1 MSESR
6 NPGRRQGTDRGTRT
20 RRARGGR
27 EPAATAVMAPR
38 VLSLDGAGWR
48 IATDPANRGREER
61 WYEAPRPEA
70 QPTPVPWIIQDV
82 FPGYHGVAWY
92 WQDLTV
98 PANPHPAG
106 ATLLRFW
113 AVDYQA
119 EVWLNGVRLGGHDD
133 GETPFV
139 LDASAAVQ
147 PGTVNRLAV
156 RVLNPGSTPVDG
168 IVLAQTAHRNKTDVC
183 RAGSAYNIGG
193 IMDSVELLLVPVL
206 RIDDLFVRP
215 DPTTGA
221 IRVDLSLHLS
231 AAGRVPAQIELS
243 VAPAAGGE
251 TLSRTLLH
259 REVLAGDHLIETELC
274 VAEPRRWDIDDPYL
288 YRVTARICP
297 ENAPADADEMSV
309 RCGFRDFR
317 IADGAFRLNGRRL
330 YLRCSHTGNEWP
342 IGVHLPCNPDLARRD
357 LLNGKVMGFNT
368 VRFIAG
374 VALRYQLDLCDE
386 IGLMVY
392 EESYAAWCLAES
404 PEMGRR
410 YDTSLLG
417 MVRRDRNH
425 PCVTIWG
432 MLNETPDGPLFRHVA
447 GRLPALRALDD
458 TRLVLLNSGQWDRR
472 SGGNTELAAQP
483 QPPVG
488 CVCNPGS
495 ATWEDVLSDQHPYQ
509 RVPHT
514 AAVIRAL
521 REHGRGGLPLF
532 LSEYGIG
539 SGVDLVRLCRHF
551 ERLGKAGADEAR
563 FFAANRDRFLQDWE
577 HWRLAEVFGRPED
590 YFAQVL
596 AKMADQRR
604 LGLNAIRANPTCI
617 GHSLTGFIDHGL
629 SGEGLTTAFREMKP
643 GTVDALCDGWAPL
656 RWCLFAEPV
665 NVYRGGRVR
674 LEAVL
679 ANEDALAAGT
689 YPARFEVFGPEAQVV
704 SRHDVAVVIPE
715 WRRGAEPPFALPVFA
730 ADVPI
735 DGPAG
740 AYRFVASFTRGAAAA
755 GGETRLQVF
764 TDLPAV
770 PAEVVLWGDD
780 PGLAEWLTRHGIRS
794 RRYDADAAP
803 PGRELIVA
811 SGRATAPGGAASFRE
826 LTSRIAR
833 GSTVA
838 FLTPETLADGTAS
851 GRWLPLRQ
859 KGALARLPRW
869 LYLSDDWARR
879 HPVFDGLPA
888 GGLLDSTVYRDLIPD
903 QAWTDMEPPDEAI
916 AGAINTS
923 FGYSAGLTFAG
934 YRLGAGRFLVN
945 ALRLRAG
952 LDRDPVAE
960 RLLRNLLSYAS
971 QDLGLPLAAAPA
983 GLAEQ
988 WRSWG
993 YE

>member
-6 NPGRRQGTDRGTRT
+6 RK
-20 RRARGGR
+20 ARSMNTS
-27 EPAATAVMAPR
+27 AAAVLPPR
-38 VLSLDGAGWR
+38 VLSLDGNGWR

-70 QPTPVPWIIQDV
+70 QATPVPWIIQDV
-82 FPGYHGVAWY
+82 FPGYHGVVWY
-92 WQDLTV
+92 WRDFTV

-119 EVWLNGVRLGGHDD
+119 EVWLNGVCLGAHED
-133 GETPFV
+133 GEAPFV
-139 LDASAAVQ
+139 LAATAAVK
-147 PGTVNRLAV
+147 PDAVNRLAV
-156 RVLNPGSTPVDG
+156 RVLNPSATPMDG
-168 IVLAQTAHRNKTDVC
+168 IVLAQTPHRNKTDIC
-183 RAGSAYNIGG
+183 KAGSAYNIGG
-193 IMDSVELLLVPVL
+193 IMDSVELLLVPAL

-215 DPTTGA
+215 DPATGI
-221 IRVDLSLHLS
+221 IRVALSLHQS
-231 AAGRVPAQIELS
+231 AAGAVPAQVELS

-251 TLSRTLLH
+251 TLSRAVLE
-259 REVLAGDHLIETELC
+259 REVTAGDALIQTELH
-274 VAEPRRWDIDDPYL
+274 VAEPRLWDIDDPYL
-288 YRVTARICP
+288 YRVTVRVCP
-297 ENAPADADEMSV
+297 ENAPAETDETSV

-317 IADGAFRLNGRRL
+317 FADSAFRLNGRRL

-342 IGVHLPCNPDLARRD
+342 VGVHLPGNPDLARRD
-357 LLNGKVMGFNT
+357 LLNGKVMGFNM

-392 EESYAAWCLAES
+392 EEPYAAWCLAES

-425 PCVTIWG
+425 PCVTLWG
-432 MLNETPDGPLFRHVA
+432 MLNETPDGPLFRYVA
-447 GRLPALRALDD
+447 GRLPALRALDE
-458 TRLVLLNSGQWDRR
+458 TRLVLLNSGQWDRHK
-472 SGGNTELAAQP
+472 QP
-483 QPPVG
+483 TGPAQPPVG
-488 CVCNPGS
+488 CVGNPGS
-495 ATWEDVLSDQHPYQ
+495 AVWEDVLSDQHPYQ

-514 AAVIRAL
+514 AAVIRTL
-521 REHGRGGLPLF
+521 REYGRGGLPLF

-563 FFAANRDRFLQDWE
+563 FFAGNRDRFLQDWE
-577 HWRLAEVFGRPED
+577 RWRLAEVFGRPED
-590 YFAQVL
+590 YFAQII
-596 AKMADQRR
+596 AKMAEQRL
-604 LGLNAIRANPTCI
+604 LGLNAIRANPVCI

-643 GTVDALCDGWAPL
+643 GTVDALYDGWAPL

-665 NVYRGGRVR
+665 NVSRGGRVH

-679 ANEDALAAGT
+679 ANEDALRPGT
-689 YPARFEVFGPEAQVV
+689 YRARFEVFGPEAQAVF
-704 SRHDVAVVIPE
+704 RQDADVVIPE

-740 AYRFVASFTRGAAAA
+740 AYRFVASFTGGAAAA
-755 GGETRLQVF
+755 GGEARFQVF
-764 TDLPAV
+764 ADLPAV
-770 PAEVVLWGDD
+770 SAEVVLWGDD
-780 PGLAEWLTRHGIRS
+780 PGLAEWLTKHGIRH
-794 RRYDADAAP
+794 RRYAADAAP
-803 PGRELIVA
+803 VERELIVA
-811 SGRATAPGGAASFRE
+811 SGNAPVPGGAAAFGE
-826 LTSRIAR
+826 LARRIAR
-833 GSTVA
+833 GATVL
-838 FLTPETLADGTAS
+838 FLTPGLLAEGNVS

-859 KGALARLPRW
+859 KGAFARLPRW

-879 HPVFDGLPA
+879 HPAFDGLPA
-888 GGLLDSTVYRDLIPD
+888 GGLLDSAVYRDLVPD

-923 FGYSAGLTFAG
+923 FGYSAGLTLAA
-934 YRLGAGRFLVN
+934 YRLGAGRFMVN
-945 ALRLRAG
+945 ALRIRDTLG
-952 LDRDPVAE
+952 TDPVAE
-960 RLLRNLLSYAS
+960 RLLRNLLNNAGR
-971 QDLGLPLAAAPA
+971 GLDQPLAALPA
-983 GLAEQ
+983 DFTAQLTAM
-988 WRSWG
+988 G